1 MKLKEL
7 CAGLELPDQGAILH
21 LGERT
26 GQVSCVF
33 QEDRLLPWMTVRENL
48 RLVAGAAAVDRVLR
62 MTELSDFGDYL
73 PEQLSGGMRRRVA
86 MGRAL
91 VYDGS
96 VTLMDEPF
104 TGLDPELKQQ
114 LRRDI
119 GALWRSQGRTVVFI
133 THDRQDAEVLADHIF
148 ALDGRPVTAEKW
160 K

>member
-1 MKLKEL
+1 
-7 CAGLELPDQGAILH
+7 
-21 LGERT
+21 
-26 GQVSCVF
+26 
-33 QEDRLLPWMTVRENL
+33 
-48 RLVAGAAAVDRVLR
+48 
-62 MTELSDFGDYL
+62 
-73 PEQLSGGMRRRVA
+73 MRRRVA